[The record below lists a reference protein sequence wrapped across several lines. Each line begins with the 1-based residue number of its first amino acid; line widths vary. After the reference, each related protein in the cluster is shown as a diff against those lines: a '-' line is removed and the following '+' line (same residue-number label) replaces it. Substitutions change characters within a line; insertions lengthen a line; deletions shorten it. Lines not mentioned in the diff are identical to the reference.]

1 MPGIFA
7 VAFVALLLV
16 QCSCNVIKSCF
27 DSKTNDFFNFIF
39 APVLHMKSL
48 VFCSLQLLRT
58 RIT

>member
-16 QCSCNVIKSCF
+16 QCSCNVIKSYF

-39 APVLHMKSL
+39 APVLAFEVSY
-48 VFCSLQLLRT
+48 VLLPKAVEN
-58 RIT
+58 